1 PGAVLNY
8 IWDESVHGDLLTELG
23 ITLWRVAASFVV
35 AMLIGSVIGLA
46 MGEMP
51 ALNRVLD
58 PWLIVLLNL
67 PALVIIILAYVWFGL
82 NEWPAIGAA
91 ARNKIPNGI
100 LTLPDGAPALDPGL
114 EE

>member
-1 PGAVLNY
+1 MLVWYIAAEIAQSRLLPGPVAVLEY
-8 IWDESVHGDLLTELG
+8 IWKETVHGDLLTELG

-51 ALNRVLD
+51 KLNRFLD

-82 NEWPAIGAA
+82 NEAAAIGAV
-91 ARNKIPNGI
+91 
-100 LTLPDGAPALDPGL
+100 ALNQI
-114 EE
+114 